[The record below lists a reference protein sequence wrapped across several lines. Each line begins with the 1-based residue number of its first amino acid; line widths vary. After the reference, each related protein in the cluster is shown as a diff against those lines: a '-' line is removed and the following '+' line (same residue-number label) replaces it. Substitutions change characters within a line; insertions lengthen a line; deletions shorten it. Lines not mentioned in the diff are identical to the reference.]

1 MVLSVLVLI
10 LPLANAAFVQDKL
23 EYKRA
28 ASAGR
33 VCKVTLEETMNPLQ
47 LSDS

>member
-1 MVLSVLVLI
+1 MELSVLVLI

-28 ASAGR
+28 APAGR
-33 VCKVTLEETMNPLQ
+33 VCKLTLQENMNPL
-47 LSDS
+47 